1 MQSSLYMPIFI
12 FSVLILV
19 LFVWIMSLSVI
30 QYMNFT
36 LTTGTIICTKAKS
49 SGAVCELT
57 FDYGED
63 KKERQRISF
72 DEIGENGTFSVDVAY
87 HLKDGEVD
95 KTYVLGSNKN
105 TFLGTQTNVII
116 YSILSF
122 LSLIL
127 VLSLIPFR
135 RNKTAS
141 KK

>member
-36 LTTGTIICTKAKS
+36 LTTGTIICRKAKS

-87 HLKDGEVD
+87 HLKDGKVD